1 VYICTLPGKF
11 LWNNLL
17 IIGMDR
23 NSIIGFALLA
33 VLFFGYFYYSKQ
45 GQLTAERERQHIQD
59 SLNKLKPKI
68 DTTLKMQAGAD
79 SLAAK
84 KDSSLA
90 GLKQDST
97 GKEQLVTVENKVFKI
112 TFSNKGGQ
120 PQKIELKDFK
130 TFDGKPL
137 ILQDG
142 SFNNISYAINT
153 GNNQT
158 AQTSD
163 LLFTPLPVQ
172 TQSDSSKVIA
182 FTLQT
187 NNGES
192 IEHEYIIKPDDY
204 MIAFNIK
211 LNGANKLVTQNTLN
225 LLWQARAVKMEK
237 DIEWETQQSHVS
249 FVENGDY
256 DFEHVVKGKDDDKKF
271 VRPVDWL
278 ALNQQFFAAAIVAK
292 NKFSSGEVTWQSPAD
307 TSLHIIAKATANLK
321 LSVPAGNDAVVPLEL
336 FYGPSDYKIL
346 KSYGNQMYNM
356 VPLGSGILAFVKYIN
371 RGFIMPVFNFL
382 SGKIASYGLVIA
394 LLTIII
400 RLLIS
405 PLTYQSYLSGAKMKL
420 LKPELEV
427 LKTKF
432 KDDKQ
437 AFGMEQMKLYK
448 RAGVNPLGGCIPA
461 LFQVPIFF
469 ALYDF
474 FNSNIALRHQS
485 FLWAKDLS
493 TYDSIYHIP
502 FNIPFYGDH
511 VSLFTITAAITS
523 MLISVYG
530 MSNMQDNSNPVM
542 KYLPYIF
549 PVILIGVFNRMP
561 AALTW
566 YYTVSNTITLLIQF
580 VIQKYI
586 IDHDK
591 IMAKL
596 QENKKKPVAQSKW
609 QERITAMQDSNT
621 KLKTMKEK
629 SDALKKKR

>member
-1 VYICTLPGKF
+1 
-11 LWNNLL
+11 
-17 IIGMDR
+17 MDR
-23 NSIIGFALLA
+23 NTVIGFVLLA
-33 VLFFGYFYYSKQ
+33 LLFFGYFFYSQK
-45 GQLTAERERQHIQD
+45 GQMAAEQQKQHIQD

-68 DTTLKMQAGAD
+68 DTTAKLKAIED
-79 SLAAK
+79 SITAKRDTLASAF
-84 KDSSLA
+84 
-90 GLKQDST
+90 KQDTT
-97 GKEQLVTVENKVFKI
+97 GKEQVLTVENKVLKI
-112 TFSNKGGQ
+112 TFTNKGGQ
-120 PQKIELKDFK
+120 PKEILLKNFK
-130 TFDGKPL
+130 TYDGKPL

-142 SFNNISYAINT
+142 SFNNISYTINN
-153 GNNQT
+153 GNQ
-158 AQTSD
+158 AVQTSD
-163 LLFTPLPVQ
+163 LLFTPSSIQ
-172 TQSDSSKVIA
+172 TAVDSSQIIT
-182 FTLQT
+182 FNLHT
-187 NNGES
+187 NGGES
-192 IEHEYIIKPDDY
+192 VQHQFIIKPDDY
-204 MIAFNIK
+204 MLEFNIK
-211 LNGANKLVTQNTLN
+211 LAGADKLEPLNKID
-225 LLWQARAVKMEK
+225 LLWKAKATKKEK
-237 DIEWETQQSHVS
+237 DIDWETQQSHIS
-249 FVENGDY
+249 YVENGDF
-256 DFEHVVKGKDDDKKF
+256 DFQHIVKGKDDNQKF
-271 VRPVDWL
+271 DQPVEWL

-292 NKFSSGEVTWQSPAD
+292 NKFSSGEINWKSPED
-307 TSLHIIAKATANLK
+307 TSKHIIAEATANLK
-321 LSVPAGNDAVVPLEL
+321 LDIPAGNDVIIPLQL

-382 SGKIASYGLVIA
+382 SGKIASFGLVIA

-420 LKPELEV
+420 LKPEIEE
-427 LKTKF
+427 LKTKY

-437 AFGMEQMKLYK
+437 AFGMEQMKLFK
-448 RAGVNPLGGCIPA
+448 SAGVNPLGGCIPA

-493 TYDSIYHIP
+493 TYDSIYNLP
-502 FNIPFYGDH
+502 FNIPFYGSH
-511 VSLFTITAAITS
+511 VSLFTITAAVTS

-542 KYLPYIF
+542 KYLPFIF
-549 PVILIGVFNRMP
+549 PVVLIGVFNRMP

-596 QENKKKPVAQSKW
+596 QENKKKPATQSKW
-609 QERITAMQDSNT
+609 QEKVNAMQQSNA
-621 KLKTMKEK
+621 KLRAMKEK
-629 SDALKKKR
+629 SDSLKKKR

>member
-1 VYICTLPGKF
+1 
-11 LWNNLL
+11 
-17 IIGMDR
+17 MDR
-23 NSIIGFALLA
+23 NTIIGFVLLA
-33 VLFFGYFYYSKQ
+33 LLFFGYFFYSKQ
-45 GQLTAERERQHIQD
+45 GQIAAEKQKQHIQD
-59 SLNKLKPKI
+59 SINRLKPKV
-68 DTTLKMQAGAD
+68 DSTAKMHPATD
-79 SLAAK
+79 SLIAQ
-84 KDSSLA
+84 KDSSFA

-97 GKEQLVTVENKVFKI
+97 GKEELITVENKLLRI

-120 PQKIELKDFK
+120 PKTIQIKNFK

-137 ILQDG
+137 VLQDG

-153 GNNQT
+153 GNNRT

-163 LLFTPLPVQ
+163 LLFTPSAIQ
-172 TQSDSSKVIA
+172 TTADGSQILSFS
-182 FTLQT
+182 LQT
-187 NNGES
+187 DNGQS
-192 IEHEYIIKPDDY
+192 VQHEYVIKPDDY
-204 MIAFNIK
+204 MISFNIK
-211 LNGANKLVTQNTLN
+211 LKGANQLVTQNTIN
-225 LLWQARAVKMEK
+225 LLWQAKATKVEK
-237 DIEWETQQSHVS
+237 DIEWETQQSHIS
-249 FVENGDY
+249 FVENGEY

-271 VRPVDWL
+271 KDPVEWL
-278 ALNQQFFAAAIVAK
+278 AVNQQFFAAAIVAK
-292 NKFSSGEVTWQSPAD
+292 DKFTSGEVSWNSPTD
-307 TSLHIIAKATANLK
+307 TSLHVIAKATANFK
-321 LSVPAGNDAVVPLEL
+321 LPVPQGNDAVVPLQL

-382 SGKIASYGLVIA
+382 SGQIASYGLVIA

-427 LKTKF
+427 LKAKF

-448 RAGVNPLGGCIPA
+448 SAGVNPLGGCIPA

-474 FNSNIALRHQS
+474 FNSNIALRQQS
-485 FLWAKDLS
+485 FWWAKDLS
-493 TYDSIYHIP
+493 TYDSIYHLP

-511 VSLFTITAAITS
+511 VSLFTITAAVTS

-542 KYLPYIF
+542 KYLPFIF
-549 PVILIGVFNRMP
+549 PVVLIGVFNRMP

-566 YYTVSNTITLLIQF
+566 YYTVSNTITLLIQL

-596 QENKKKPVAQSKW
+596 QENKKKPVTQNKW
-609 QERITAMQDSNT
+609 QERVAAMQESNT
-621 KLKTMKEK
+621 KLKSMKEK

>member
-1 VYICTLPGKF
+1 M
-11 LWNNLL
+11 
-17 IIGMDR
+17 GMDR
-23 NSIIGFALLA
+23 NTVIGFVLLA
-33 VLFFGYFYYSKQ
+33 LLFFGYFYYTKQ
-45 GQLTAERERQHIQD
+45 GQLAAERQQQHIQD
-59 SLNKLKPKI
+59 SLNKLKPKV
-68 DTTLKMQAGAD
+68 DTTLKMHAAD

-90 GLKQDST
+90 GIKQDTT
-97 GKEQLVTVENKVFKI
+97 GKEQLITVENKVLKI

-120 PQKIELKDFK
+120 PKEILLKNFK
-130 TFDGKPL
+130 TFNGQPL
-137 ILQDG
+137 ILQNG

-153 GNNQT
+153 GNNRT

-163 LLFTPLPVQ
+163 LLFTPSDVQ
-172 TQSDSSKVIA
+172 TTSDGSQVIS

-192 IEHEYIIKPDDY
+192 VQHEYIIKPDDY
-204 MIAFNIK
+204 MLGFNIK
-211 LNGANKLVTQNTLN
+211 LNGANQLVTANSIN
-225 LLWQARAVKMEK
+225 LLWQAKAEKQEK
-237 DIEWETQQSHVS
+237 DLEWETQQSHIS

-256 DFEHVVKGKDDDKKF
+256 DFEHIVKGKQDDKKF
-271 VRPVDWL
+271 VKPVDWL
-278 ALNQQFFAAAIVAK
+278 AVNQQFFAAAIVAK
-292 NKFSSGEVTWQSPAD
+292 NKFNSGEVTWESPND
-307 TSLHIIAKATANLK
+307 TSLHTIVKATANLK
-321 LSVPAGNDAVVPLEL
+321 LDVPAGNDAVVPLEL
-336 FYGPSDYKIL
+336 FYGPSNYKIL

-382 SGKIASYGLVIA
+382 SSKIASYGLVIA

-420 LKPELEV
+420 LKPEIEE
-427 LKTKF
+427 LKKKF
-432 KDDKQ
+432 ADDKQ
-437 AFGMEQMKLYK
+437 AFGMEQMKLFK
-448 RAGVNPLGGCIPA
+448 SAGVNPLGGCIPA

-474 FNSNIALRHQS
+474 FNSNIALRQQS
-485 FLWAKDLS
+485 FWWAKDLS
-493 TYDSIYHIP
+493 TYDSIYHLP

-511 VSLFTITAAITS
+511 VSLFTITAAVTS

-542 KYLPYIF
+542 KYLPFIF
-549 PVILIGVFNRMP
+549 PIVLIGVFNRMP

-591 IMAKL
+591 IMAQL
-596 QENKKKPVAQSKW
+596 QENKKKPVSQNKW
-609 QERITAMQDSNT
+609 QERVAAMQESNA
-621 KLKTMKEK
+621 KLKSMKEK
-629 SDALKKKR
+629 SDTLKKKR

>member
-1 VYICTLPGKF
+1 
-11 LWNNLL
+11 
-17 IIGMDR
+17 MDR
-23 NSIIGFALLA
+23 NTVIGFVLLA
-33 VLFFGYFYYSKQ
+33 LLFFGYFYYSKQ
-45 GQLTAERERQHIQD
+45 GQLAAEKQKQHIQD
-59 SLNKLKPKI
+59 SLNRLKPKV
-68 DTTLKMQAGAD
+68 DTTLKMQAVAD

-84 KDSSLA
+84 KDSSLS
-90 GLKQDST
+90 GLMQDTT
-97 GKEQLVTVENKVFKI
+97 GKEQLITVENKLLKV

-120 PQKIELKDFK
+120 PKTIVVKDFK
-130 TFDGKPL
+130 TFDGKPV

-163 LLFTPLPVQ
+163 LLFVPSTIE
-172 TQSDSSKVIA
+172 TTADSSQIISFSLK
-182 FTLQT
+182 T
-187 NNGES
+187 NSGQS
-192 IEHEYIIKPDDY
+192 IEHQYIIKPDDY

-211 LNGANKLVTQNTLN
+211 LNGANKLVTRNTLN
-225 LLWQARAVKMEK
+225 FLWQAKATKMEK
-237 DIEWETQQSHVS
+237 DIEWETQQSHIS

-256 DFEHVVKGKDDDKKF
+256 DFEHVVKGKDDNKKF
-271 VRPVDWL
+271 TQPVDWL
-278 ALNQQFFAAAIVAK
+278 AVNQQFFAAAIVAK
-292 NKFSSGEVTWQSPAD
+292 NKFISGEVKWQSPDD

-321 LSVPAGNDAVVPLEL
+321 LDVPQGNDAVVPLQL
-336 FYGPSDYKIL
+336 FYGPSNYKIL

-382 SGKIASYGLVIA
+382 SGRIASYGLVIA

-420 LKPELEV
+420 LKPEIEV
-427 LKTKF
+427 LKAKY

-437 AFGMEQMKLYK
+437 AFGMEQMKLFK
-448 RAGVNPLGGCIPA
+448 SAGVNPLGGCIPA

-474 FNSNIALRHQS
+474 FNSNIALRQES
-485 FLWAKDLS
+485 FWWAKDLS
-493 TYDSIYHIP
+493 TYDSIYHLP

-549 PVILIGVFNRMP
+549 PVVLIGVFNRMP

-566 YYTVSNTITLLIQF
+566 YYTVSNTITLLIQL

-596 QENKKKPVAQSKW
+596 QENKKKPVTQSKW
-609 QERITAMQDSNT
+609 QERVQAMQESNA
-621 KLKTMKEK
+621 KLKSMKEK
-629 SDALKKKR
+629 SDTLKKKR

>member
-1 VYICTLPGKF
+1 
-11 LWNNLL
+11 
-17 IIGMDR
+17 MDR
-23 NSIIGFALLA
+23 NTVIGFVLLA
-33 VLFFGYFYYSKQ
+33 LLFFGYFYYSKQ
-45 GQLTAERERQHIQD
+45 GQLAAEKQKQHIQD
-59 SLNKLKPKI
+59 SLNRLKPKV
-68 DTTLKMQAGAD
+68 DTTLKMQAVAD

-84 KDSSLA
+84 KDSSLS
-90 GLKQDST
+90 GLMQDTT
-97 GKEQLVTVENKVFKI
+97 GKEQLITVENKLLKV

-120 PQKIELKDFK
+120 PKTIVVKDFK
-130 TFDGKPL
+130 TFDGKPV

-163 LLFTPLPVQ
+163 LLFVPSTIE
-172 TQSDSSKVIA
+172 TTADSSQIISFSLK
-182 FTLQT
+182 T
-187 NNGES
+187 NSGQS
-192 IEHEYIIKPDDY
+192 IEHQYIIKPDDY

-225 LLWQARAVKMEK
+225 FLWQAKATKMEK
-237 DIEWETQQSHVS
+237 DIEWETQQSHIS

-256 DFEHVVKGKDDDKKF
+256 DFEHVVKGKDDNKKF
-271 VRPVDWL
+271 TQPVDWL
-278 ALNQQFFAAAIVAK
+278 AVNQQFFAAAIVAK
-292 NKFSSGEVTWQSPAD
+292 NKFISGEVKWQSPDD

-321 LSVPAGNDAVVPLEL
+321 LDVPQGNDAVVPLQL
-336 FYGPSDYKIL
+336 FYGPSNYKIL

-382 SGKIASYGLVIA
+382 SGRIASYGLVIA

-420 LKPELEV
+420 LKPEIEV
-427 LKTKF
+427 LKAKY

-437 AFGMEQMKLYK
+437 AFGMEQMKLFK
-448 RAGVNPLGGCIPA
+448 SAGVNPLGGCIPA

-474 FNSNIALRHQS
+474 FNSNIALRQES
-485 FLWAKDLS
+485 FWWAKDLS
-493 TYDSIYHIP
+493 TYDSIYHLP

-549 PVILIGVFNRMP
+549 PVVLIGVFNRMP

-566 YYTVSNTITLLIQF
+566 YYTVSNTITLLIQL

-596 QENKKKPVAQSKW
+596 QENKKKPVTQSKW
-609 QERITAMQDSNT
+609 QERVQAMQESNA
-621 KLKTMKEK
+621 KLKSMKEK
-629 SDALKKKR
+629 SDTLKKKR

>member
-1 VYICTLPGKF
+1 
-11 LWNNLL
+11 
-17 IIGMDR
+17 MDR
-23 NSIIGFALLA
+23 NTVIGFVLLA
-33 VLFFGYFYYSKQ
+33 LLFFGYFYYSQQ
-45 GQLTAERERQHIQD
+45 GKLAAEQQKQHIQD
-59 SLNKLKPKI
+59 SLNKLKPKV
-68 DTTLKMQAGAD
+68 DTTLKMQAAAD

-84 KDSSLA
+84 KDSSLS
-90 GLKQDST
+90 GLMQDTT
-97 GKEQLVTVENKVFKI
+97 GKEQLITVENKLLKI

-120 PQKIELKDFK
+120 PKTIVVKDFK
-130 TFDGKPL
+130 TFNGKPL

-163 LLFTPLPVQ
+163 LLFTPSTIQ
-172 TQSDSSKVIA
+172 TTPDSSQIISFSLK
-182 FTLQT
+182 T

-192 IEHEYIIKPDDY
+192 VEHQYIIKPDDY
-204 MIAFNIK
+204 MIGFNIK

-225 LLWQARAVKMEK
+225 LLWQAKATKMEK
-237 DIEWETQQSHVS
+237 DIEWETQQSHIS

-256 DFEHVVKGKDDDKKF
+256 DFEHVVKGKEDDKKF
-271 VRPVDWL
+271 MQPVDWL
-278 ALNQQFFAAAIVAK
+278 AVNQQFFAAAIVAK
-292 NKFSSGEVTWQSPAD
+292 NKFSSGEVKWQSPDD

-321 LSVPAGNDAVVPLEL
+321 LDVPQGNDAVVPLQL
-336 FYGPSDYKIL
+336 FYGPSNYKIL

-382 SGKIASYGLVIA
+382 SSKIASYGLVIA

-420 LKPELEV
+420 LKPEIEV
-427 LKTKF
+427 LKAKY

-437 AFGMEQMKLYK
+437 AFGMEQMKLFK
-448 RAGVNPLGGCIPA
+448 SAGVNPLGGCIPA

-474 FNSNIALRHQS
+474 FNSNIALRQES
-485 FLWAKDLS
+485 FWWAKDLS
-493 TYDSIYHIP
+493 TYDSIYHLP

-549 PVILIGVFNRMP
+549 PVVLIGVFNRMP

-566 YYTVSNTITLLIQF
+566 YYTVSNTITLLIQL

-596 QENKKKPVAQSKW
+596 QENKKKPVTQSKW
-609 QERITAMQDSNT
+609 QERVAAMQESNA
-621 KLKTMKEK
+621 KLKSMKEK
-629 SDALKKKR
+629 SDSLKKKR

>member
-1 VYICTLPGKF
+1 
-11 LWNNLL
+11 
-17 IIGMDR
+17 MDR

-59 SLNKLKPKI
+59 SLDKLKPKI
-68 DTTLKMQAGAD
+68 DTTHQMQAAAD

-84 KDSSLA
+84 RDSSLS

-142 SFNNISYAINT
+142 SFNNISYAIIT

-163 LLFTPLPVQ
+163 LLFTPLPLQ
-172 TQSDSSKVIA
+172 TETDSSQVIS
-182 FTLQT
+182 FSLQT

-192 IEHEYIIKPDDY
+192 IVHQYIIKPDDY

-211 LNGANKLVTQNTLN
+211 LNGANKLVTQNTIN
-225 LLWQARAVKMEK
+225 LLWQAKAVKMEK
-237 DIEWETQQSHVS
+237 DIEWETQQSHIS

-292 NKFSSGEVTWQSPAD
+292 NKFSSGEVRWQSPDD

-321 LSVPAGNDAVVPLEL
+321 LNVTPGNDAVVPLEL

-382 SGKIASYGLVIA
+382 SSKIASYGLVIA

-437 AFGMEQMKLYK
+437 AFGMEQMKLY
-448 RAGVNPLGGCIPA
+448 RSAGVNPLGGCIPA
-461 LFQVPIFF
+461 LFQIPIFF

-485 FLWAKDLS
+485 FWWAKDLS

-530 MSNMQDNSNPVM
+530 MSNTQDNSNPVM

-596 QENKKKPVAQSKW
+596 QENKKKPVTQNKW
-609 QERITAMQDSNT
+609 QERITAMQESNA

>member
-1 VYICTLPGKF
+1 M
-11 LWNNLL
+11 
-17 IIGMDR
+17 GMDR
-23 NSIIGFALLA
+23 NTVIGFVLLA
-33 VLFFGYFYYSKQ
+33 LLFFGYFFYSKQ
-45 GQLTAERERQHIQD
+45 GQIAAEKQKQHIQD
-59 SLNKLKPKI
+59 SLNRLKPKV
-68 DTTLKMQAGAD
+68 DTTAKLQNSVDSSAIKKG
-79 SLAAK
+79 SLAF
-84 KDSSLA
+84 A
-90 GLKQDST
+90 GIKQDST
-97 GKEQLVTVENKVFKI
+97 GKEQLITVETKLLKI

-120 PQKIELKDFK
+120 PKTIQLKNFK
-130 TFDGKPL
+130 TFNGKPL

-163 LLFTPLPVQ
+163 ILFTPSPVQ
-172 TQSDSSKVIA
+172 LTSDSSQIIS
-182 FTLQT
+182 FGLQT

-192 IEHEYIIKPDDY
+192 IQHQYIIKPDDY

-211 LNGANKLVTQNTLN
+211 LNGANKLFTQSTMN
-225 LLWQARAVKMEK
+225 LLWQAKASKVEK

-271 VRPVDWL
+271 KEPVEWL
-278 ALNQQFFAAAIVAK
+278 AVNQQFFAAAIVAK
-292 NKFSSGEVTWQSPAD
+292 DKFTSGEVTWNSPND
-307 TSLHIIAKATANLK
+307 TSLHIIAKATANFK
-321 LSVPAGNDAVVPLEL
+321 LPVPQGNDAVVPLQL

-382 SGKIASYGLVIA
+382 SSHIASYGLVIA

-420 LKPELEV
+420 LKPEIET
-427 LKTKF
+427 LKAKY

-437 AFGMEQMKLYK
+437 TFGMEQMKLFK
-448 RAGVNPLGGCIPA
+448 SAGVNPLGGCIPA

-474 FNSNIALRHQS
+474 FNSNIALRQES
-485 FLWAKDLS
+485 FWWAKDLS
-493 TYDSIYHIP
+493 TYDSIYHLP

-523 MLISVYG
+523 MLISIYG
-530 MSNMQDNSNPVM
+530 MSNMQDNSNPIM
-542 KYLPYIF
+542 KYLPFIF
-549 PVILIGVFNRMP
+549 PVVLIGVFNRMP

-596 QENKKKPVAQSKW
+596 QENKKKPVTQNKW
-609 QERITAMQDSNT
+609 QERITAMQESNA
-621 KLKTMKEK
+621 KLKSMKEK

>member
-1 VYICTLPGKF
+1 M
-11 LWNNLL
+11 
-17 IIGMDR
+17 GMDR
-23 NSIIGFALLA
+23 NTVIGFVLLA
-33 VLFFGYFYYSKQ
+33 LLFFGYFYYSQQ
-45 GQLTAERERQHIQD
+45 GQLAAEKQKQYIQD
-59 SLNKLKPKI
+59 SLNRLKPKV
-68 DTTLKMQAGAD
+68 DTALKMQAIAD
-79 SLAAK
+79 SLAEK
-84 KDSSLA
+84 KDSSLSA
-90 GLKQDST
+90 VKQDST
-97 GKEQLVTVENKVFKI
+97 GKEELVTVENKLLKI
-112 TFSNKGGQ
+112 TFSNKGAQ
-120 PQKIELKDFK
+120 PKQILIKNFK
-130 TFDGKPL
+130 TFNGEPL

-142 SFNNISYAINT
+142 SFNNISYAINI
-153 GNNQT
+153 GNNAT

-163 LLFTPLPVQ
+163 LLFTPLPIQ
-172 TQSDSSKVIA
+172 TAPDGSQILT
-182 FTLQT
+182 FRLQT

-204 MIAFNIK
+204 MLAFNIK
-211 LNGANKLVTQNTLN
+211 LNGANKLITQNTIN
-225 LLWQARAVKMEK
+225 LLWQAKAVEKEK
-237 DIEWETQQSHVS
+237 DIEWETQQSHIS

-256 DFEHVVKGKDDDKKF
+256 DFEHIVKGKDDDKKF
-271 VRPVDWL
+271 VAPVDWL

-292 NKFSSGEVTWQSPAD
+292 NKFTSGQINWTSPED

-321 LSVPAGNDAVVPLEL
+321 LSVPPGNEAIVPLEL

-382 SGKIASYGLVIA
+382 SSKIASYGLVIA

-420 LKPELEV
+420 LKPEIEV
-427 LKTKF
+427 LKSKY

-437 AFGMEQMKLYK
+437 AFGMEQMKLFK
-448 RAGVNPLGGCIPA
+448 SAGVNPLGGCIPA

-474 FNSNIALRHQS
+474 FNSNIALRQQS
-485 FLWAKDLS
+485 FWWAKDLS
-493 TYDSIYHIP
+493 TYDSIYHLP

-549 PVILIGVFNRMP
+549 PIVLIGVFNRMP

-566 YYTVSNTITLLIQF
+566 YYTVSNTITLLIQL

-609 QERITAMQDSNT
+609 QEKVAAMQESNN
-621 KLKTMKEK
+621 KLKSMKEK
-629 SDALKKKR
+629 SDALRNKSVPQKKKR